1 MGKTGIEGSQG
12 KRHCLELS
20 LEDVDET
27 VVADLYLL
35 GSVGTGCEISKLWKG
50 VLTCRRC
57 DCCVGSVNA
66 FCIFLV
72 KLGSFGKGWRA
83 EVRVREWRRSRY
95 GEETSVGIRCD
106 IRKLWK
112 GVMKI

>member
-1 MGKTGIEGSQG
+1 MEW
-12 KRHCLELS
+12 S

-50 VLTCRRC
+50 VSTEQKMRLLRQLRQCFLHF
-57 DCCVGSVNA
+57 
-66 FCIFLV
+66 FC
-72 KLGSFGKGWRA
+72 
-83 EVRVREWRRSRY
+83 E
-95 GEETSVGIRCD
+95 

-112 GVMKI
+112 GVTKI